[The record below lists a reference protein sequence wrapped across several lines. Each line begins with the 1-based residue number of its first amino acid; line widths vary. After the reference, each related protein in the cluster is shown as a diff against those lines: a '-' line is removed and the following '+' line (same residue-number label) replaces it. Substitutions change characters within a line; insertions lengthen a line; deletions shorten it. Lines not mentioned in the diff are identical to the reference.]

1 MASKAVKKMAYD
13 KKLCQLLDEYTQILI
28 AAVGNVGSNQLLN
41 IRQRLRGDFVFLMG
55 KNTIMKRSIRIH
67 AEKTGN
73 TAFLI
78 QIPVLAGNV
87 GLIST
92 KGNLKEVSEEVAKYK
107 VKYSVPSVVHYC
119 YNYCPGSKKSSVSS
133 NSTGSRSKTAA
144 VPVDRAAT
152 TPASQILA
160 STPLSVA
167 SPSTLLPVRVLQV
180 KCIYFCIFA
189 PCIF

>member
-1 MASKAVKKMAYD
+1 MASKAVKKIAYD

-28 AAVGNVGSNQLLN
+28 AAVGNVGSNQLQN

-73 TAFLI
+73 NAFLI
-78 QIPVLAGNV
+78 QIPVLVGNV

-107 VKYSVPSVVHYC
+107 IALDQK
-119 YNYCPGSKKSSVSS
+119 
-133 NSTGSRSKTAA
+133 
-144 VPVDRAAT
+144 
-152 TPASQILA
+152 
-160 STPLSVA
+160 
-167 SPSTLLPVRVLQV
+167 RVLYPPTRLAQQV
-180 KCIYFCIFA
+180 KLQQYQLIEQLQHPLRRFWHLLL
-189 PCIF
+189 